1 MKLLLTLL
9 ILISSAEGFAQQVT
23 TVFSGRPE
31 VKISEAGSTRV
42 VNDIEANE
50 GENLEVVIS
59 RIGDDYYWAS
69 RENVPMVRIDS
80 GAFITFFAATGKGY
94 VKVVNPGMKEAAA
107 MMSDTERNFDY
118 VEHMSLGLRSVTYYG
133 KTRR

>member
-1 MKLLLTLL
+1 MKLLLVLL
-9 ILISSAEGFAQQVT
+9 ILTSSTEGFAQQVT
-23 TVFSGRPE
+23 TVFRGRPE
-31 VKISEAGSTRV
+31 IKISEAGSTRV
-42 VNDIEANE
+42 VNELAANE

-69 RENVPMVRIDS
+69 RENVPMLRIDS
-80 GAFITFFAATGKGY
+80 GGFMIFLAATGAGY
-94 VKVVNPGMKEAAA
+94 VKAVNPEMKGPAA

-118 VEHMSLGLRSVTYYG
+118 IEHMSLGLRSVTYYG